1 MVRGVWE
8 GEFHFTLDELVTF
21 ANEQEY
27 APGVPA
33 EGIVIRPIEEA
44 RSLNLPSGRLS
55 AKVMSERFALKHG
68 E

>member
-1 MVRGVWE
+1 
-8 GEFHFTLDELVTF
+8 
-21 ANEQEY
+21 
-27 APGVPA
+27 VPA